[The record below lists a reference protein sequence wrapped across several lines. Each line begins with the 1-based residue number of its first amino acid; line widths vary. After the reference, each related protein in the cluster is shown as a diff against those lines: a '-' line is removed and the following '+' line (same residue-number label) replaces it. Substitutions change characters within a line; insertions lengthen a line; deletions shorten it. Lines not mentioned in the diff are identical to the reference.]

1 MKNKG
6 SLALME
12 MLLML
17 FVFAQAAAWCLQVFI
32 KADIISKQINERDRA
47 VFVAQ
52 NIAEFIK
59 AGKNPE
65 LSEDDLQVLA
75 GWKFCVGKYPL
86 RGLGR
91 RRLWYSPERKRH
103 FPCRLHGR
111 RKQDE
116 KRSA

>member
-75 GWKFCVGKYPL
+75 GDYFVEILCGEVSTP
-86 RGLGR
+86 GLGQAQIVVF
-91 RRLWYSPERKRH
+91 S
-103 FPCRLHGR
+103 G
-111 RKQDE
+111 E
-116 KRSA
+116 KEAFSLQVAWQEETR